1 MDSFKDYINEDAD
14 DNIEHVMTLLE
25 YMIILESGENLL
37 NEGRMDS
44 VKSTLSGIA
53 KRLGISGHGN
63 KNLLS
68 VMSSVGKNARSALVY
83 AMQAF
88 AGDEKAKEKLKS
100 LRGSK
105 EVRAELGD
113 LILRLDA
120 LTMHFLTGPIHMM
133 DAITGF
139 DLAEKIREAATG
151 ETHHID
157 NAIQTIEKA
166 GSKLQRDKTSKVR
179 KSLNLIKKV
188 FGRTTKR

>member
-1 MDSFKDYINEDAD
+1 MDSFKDYINEDVE

-44 VKSTLSGIA
+44 VKTTISNIS
-53 KRLGISGHGN
+53 KKLGVTGHG
-63 KNLLS
+63 KKSLLA
-68 VMSSVGKNARSALVY
+68 VLSSVGKNARSALLLSI
-83 AMQAF
+83 QAF
-88 AGDEKAKEKLKS
+88 AGDESAKEKLKA

-120 LTMHFLTGPIHMM
+120 LTMHLLTGPIHMM

-139 DLAEKIREAATG
+139 DLAEKVREAATG
-151 ETHHID
+151 ESHHVD
-157 NAIQTIEKA
+157 NAIKTIEKA

-188 FGRTTKR
+188 FGRRITR

>member
-53 KRLGISGHGN
+53 KKLGISGHGN
-63 KNLLS
+63 RNLLS

-83 AMQAF
+83 AMKAF
-88 AGDEKAKEKLKS
+88 AGDEKAKEKLKA

-188 FGRTTKR
+188 FGRKTTR